1 MLQVN
6 YSNLELRGKLKYRYY
21 DSIEGMDRFQKDM
34 ADEDDFGLKDQRFSY
49 NLSLGYRIP
58 NTPVQL
64 VLGLEQMKR
73 WGSIEDFSQRST
85 ERRSYFQIKYMF

>member
-1 MLQVN
+1 
-6 YSNLELRGKLKYRYY
+6 LKYHYF
-21 DSIEGMDRFQKDM
+21 DSIEGMDRFQKDL
-34 ADEDDFGLKDQRFSY
+34 AYKDDFDLKDQRFSY

-85 ERRSYFQIKYMF
+85 GRRLYFQIKYIF